1 MTELT
6 TDIEFKTLIYP
17 VSDEEYSALDKD
29 IFFNGCRHKI
39 GIWNNIII
47 DGHKRYEICKRR
59 ELPLYTFD
67 MAFNSRAEVV
77 SWICK
82 GQLSRTD
89 LPEEMRKYLIGKY
102 YEAEKELYIAQ
113 LKKQDINPKL
123 RGYQYRIAGI
133 IGKECNLVAGTIYKY
148 GIYAKA
154 LDNVLSKN
162 QAIVNKILSGRLRIS
177 HDNIIE
183 LSRLPRDEV
192 CALDVSL
199 SENNIERIGYSE
211 MRHELQWQRLPSVP
225 ITKKKEVPSMPIK
238 EIPEYDPD
246 AELSSLTLTIPSW
259 ISSIERTKSTAEL
272 SKTSDLAR
280 SKLSKQLTFLK
291 NAAMQMQEV
300 LKENEKN
307 G

>member
-1 MTELT
+1 MNELT

-17 VSDEEYSALDKD
+17 VSDEEYSALEQD
-29 IFFNGCRHKI
+29 ILSNGCRHKI

-47 DGHKRYEICKRR
+47 DGHKRYEICKRQ

-67 MAFNSRAEVV
+67 MVFSNRAEIV

-82 GQLSRTD
+82 KQLSRTD

-102 YEAEKELYIAQ
+102 YEAEKELYTARLEVPGIS
-113 LKKQDINPKL
+113 PKH

-133 IGKECNLVAGTIYKY
+133 IGRECNLVAGTIYKY

-154 LDNVLSKN
+154 LDNVLAKN

-192 CALDVSL
+192 CALDISL

-211 MRHELQWQRLPSVP
+211 MRHELQWQRIPSIP
-225 ITKKKEVPSMPIK
+225 IAKKKEAPSMPIK

-259 ISSIERTKSTAEL
+259 ISSIERAKNTAEL
-272 SKTSDLAR
+272 PNTSELAR
-280 SKLSKQLTFLK
+280 HKLSEQLTLLK
-291 NAAMQMQEV
+291 NAATQMQEF